1 MAIFNGRIVG
11 VKVNGYYRS
20 LSNGQGTGVVDVEVP
35 GLMLVQTP
43 ALAKL
48 WVGDPVHCQC
58 HFASMYTQV
67 VQC

>member
-1 MAIFNGRIVG
+1 MATFNGRIVG
-11 VKVNGYYRS
+11 VKVYCYYGS

-48 WVGDPVHCQC
+48 WVGDPVHCRC
-58 HFASMYTQV
+58 RFASI
-67 VQC
+67 